1 MTFTYKTVVVAAYK
15 SNMSFA
21 DEDISP
27 QPGTSTEPL
36 GSSIDWVKC
45 VLCQADTGSRLVD
58 PSRCTSRDNKPSE
71 AYETIAHY
79 IDAFH
84 SLNELPFNI
93 NFEAIDDGSGVANTL
108 KVNNAVWHKT
118 CRNKID
124 KQKLER
130 AQKRMAS
137 DTGDKSSKRLK
148 IETRRNSESMSQNQ
162 SNGRTCIFCDR
173 PGEASNK
180 LAGATTFGV
189 DYNVRMAATDL
200 GDTKLLAK
208 LGGGDMV
215 AIDADYHN
223 KCYVG
228 YCKRA
233 KRSITSDSSNNTE
246 KVLGGIAF
254 AELVDYIESQ
264 RDSNKVFY
272 TSELCKMYSTRL
284 CELGVDS
291 KEIHTTRLRNQ
302 LLAAIPDLKEC
313 TKGKNVLLAFDH
325 VISDAVMKTCTLDFN
340 YEGLILA
347 RAANIIRR
355 DVLATQNN
363 FKGSFPNNAQ
373 KQSVPA
379 SLLSLVGMLLEG
391 PSIKE
396 HTGDNSEEPT
406 ASVSIAQ
413 LIVFNT
419 VKRRSNQSNS
429 IRHNRNRETPLPIYI
444 ALKVHAET
452 RKRGLIDCL
461 NNLGLCIS
469 YDRVMS
475 ISTDVANTVC
485 ARFFTDGLVC
495 PPQALSG
502 VFTTAAVDNID
513 HNPSSTSA
521 HGSFH
526 GTAISLL
533 QHPTNECR
541 GIQRPA
547 TVIDENIQGR
557 RSLSPLP
564 AEYTAVNPIVLP
576 TPDPMVPTTEHPLQ
590 LAVQPVPQ
598 QVQSSQDKWLDDMK
612 AAFAKPELSDH
623 DFISWPAYYSCT
635 QQEHFDPVTP
645 SFLLPLFPDV
655 AHSAAMIYHA
665 MNVVKAVV
673 AHLHP
678 GQVPV
683 IVADQPLYSL
693 AKKIQWN
700 FPATHGEDKYVVF
713 LGGMH
718 VELTAYKC
726 LGNWLE
732 GSGWTTAVTNS
743 GIASGGTADSFLKAS
758 HLGRTKHAHQLT
770 AAALYI
776 LMDQAYVAYK
786 SSTLDDEV
794 VDFTIWKD
802 KLSGEQPQFAYWS
815 KVLELEL
822 SVLNFVKAIRS
833 GNFKDY
839 IQSIRQL
846 IPWIFALDHM
856 NYARSL
862 TIHLRDMDCLASK
875 HPNVHEHFSAGR
887 FVAHKTQRSFSGM
900 ALDQAHEQLN
910 ALVKGDGGAVGLTE
924 HPAALRRWMVAGPEI
939 SRMIQEFE
947 CNSIHSLTSHH
958 DQSHNSQVTFKKDV
972 EALVDAFC
980 DLGNPFLEDSGDLM
994 TLDTKD
1000 IMDEEVVK
1008 SIRNAQNIGQE
1019 QYTLFVQ
1026 ERLHNQKKNISDP
1039 IKKNKLLLFSKKK
1052 TQSRMDP
1059 QVVALKE
1066 DRSLFGR
1073 LYVASQTREGDLS
1086 NFFKHENQPWP
1097 PSLSKYGEMR
1107 VGTKSDLLQCL
1118 EALCPKPQYT
1128 PCVDVAV
1135 LDGAAVVQM
1144 LGPGT
1149 CTKFSEYVEAVFMP
1163 YIMRKLGAVQR
1174 LDVVWD
1180 IYKNDSLKSATRQN
1194 RGSGLR
1200 RRVGL
1205 HTAMPGNWQSFLR
1218 VNENKTELFSLLAEQ
1233 LVLARVAGK
1242 EVYSTI
1248 HERVLS
1254 SPIRDDMRGLAPCT
1268 HEEAD
1273 SRIFVHVADAAR
1285 RGHRSVMVHTC
1296 DTDVLAIAVSL
1307 VHELLGI
1314 NELWL
1319 AFGSGK
1325 HFRYIAAHEIA
1336 VQLGP
1341 EKSRALPMFHALTG
1355 CDTVSSFS
1363 GKGKKTAWNAW
1374 NAFPEVTDTFT
1385 SLSQGPAEVTED
1397 AMAWI
1402 EKFVIRM
1409 YDTTCSINNINETRQ
1424 YMYCQKSRD
1433 IENIPPTQA
1442 ALQQHALRAVYQ
1454 AGYVWGQALL
1464 PSPDFPDP
1472 SLWGWKHEDGV
1483 WKPVWTLLPL
1493 VISTCSELTRCNC
1506 KKACRTPCKCA
1517 TAGLEC
1523 SALCFCG
1530 GLCFKD

>member
-1 MTFTYKTVVVAAYK
+1 M
-15 SNMSFA
+15 
-21 DEDISP
+21 
-27 QPGTSTEPL
+27 
-36 GSSIDWVKC
+36 
-45 VLCQADTGSRLVD
+45 
-58 PSRCTSRDNKPSE
+58 
-71 AYETIAHY
+71 
-79 IDAFH
+79 
-84 SLNELPFNI
+84 
-93 NFEAIDDGSGVANTL
+93 
-108 KVNNAVWHKT
+108 
-118 CRNKID
+118 
-124 KQKLER
+124 
-130 AQKRMAS
+130 
-137 DTGDKSSKRLK
+137 
-148 IETRRNSESMSQNQ
+148 
-162 SNGRTCIFCDR
+162 
-173 PGEASNK
+173 
-180 LAGATTFGV
+180 
-189 DYNVRMAATDL
+189 
-200 GDTKLLAK
+200 
-208 LGGGDMV
+208 
-215 AIDADYHN
+215 
-223 KCYVG
+223 
-228 YCKRA
+228 
-233 KRSITSDSSNNTE
+233 
-246 KVLGGIAF
+246 
-254 AELVDYIESQ
+254 
-264 RDSNKVFY
+264 
-272 TSELCKMYSTRL
+272 
-284 CELGVDS
+284 
-291 KEIHTTRLRNQ
+291 
-302 LLAAIPDLKEC
+302 
-313 TKGKNVLLAFDH
+313 
-325 VISDAVMKTCTLDFN
+325 
-340 YEGLILA
+340 
-347 RAANIIRR
+347 
-355 DVLATQNN
+355 
-363 FKGSFPNNAQ
+363 
-373 KQSVPA
+373 
-379 SLLSLVGMLLEG
+379 
-391 PSIKE
+391 
-396 HTGDNSEEPT
+396 
-406 ASVSIAQ
+406 
-413 LIVFNT
+413 
-419 VKRRSNQSNS
+419 
-429 IRHNRNRETPLPIYI
+429 
-444 ALKVHAET
+444 
-452 RKRGLIDCL
+452 
-461 NNLGLCIS
+461 
-469 YDRVMS
+469 
-475 ISTDVANTVC
+475 
-485 ARFFTDGLVC
+485 
-495 PPQALSG
+495 
-502 VFTTAAVDNID
+502 
-513 HNPSSTSA
+513 
-521 HGSFH
+521 
-526 GTAISLL
+526 
-533 QHPTNECR
+533 
-541 GIQRPA
+541 
-547 TVIDENIQGR
+547 
-557 RSLSPLP
+557 
-564 AEYTAVNPIVLP
+564 
-576 TPDPMVPTTEHPLQ
+576 
-590 LAVQPVPQ
+590 
-598 QVQSSQDKWLDDMK
+598 
-612 AAFAKPELSDH
+612 
-623 DFISWPAYYSCT
+623 
-635 QQEHFDPVTP
+635 
-645 SFLLPLFPDV
+645 
-655 AHSAAMIYHA
+655 
-665 MNVVKAVV
+665 
-673 AHLHP
+673 
-678 GQVPV
+678 
-683 IVADQPLYSL
+683 
-693 AKKIQWN
+693 
-700 FPATHGEDKYVVF
+700 
-713 LGGMH
+713 
-718 VELTAYKC
+718 
-726 LGNWLE
+726 
-732 GSGWTTAVTNS
+732 
-743 GIASGGTADSFLKAS
+743 
-758 HLGRTKHAHQLT
+758 
-770 AAALYI
+770 
-776 LMDQAYVAYK
+776 
-786 SSTLDDEV
+786 
-794 VDFTIWKD
+794 
-802 KLSGEQPQFAYWS
+802 
-815 KVLELEL
+815 
-822 SVLNFVKAIRS
+822 KAIRS

-846 IPWIFALDHM
+846 IPWIFDLDHM
-856 NYARSL
+856 RYARSL

-1194 RGSGLR
+1194 RRSGLR

-1296 DTDVLAIAVSL
+1296 DTDVLAIAVSF

-1355 CDTVSSFS
+1355 CDTFSSFS

-1385 SLSQGPAEVTED
+1385 SLPKD
-1397 AMAWI
+1397 LL
-1402 EKFVIRM
+1402 
-1409 YDTTCSINNINETRQ
+1409 
-1424 YMYCQKSRD
+1424 KSLKM
-1433 IENIPPTQA
+1433 PWPG
-1442 ALQQHALRAVYQ
+1442 LK
-1454 AGYVWGQALL
+1454 
-1464 PSPDFPDP
+1464 
-1472 SLWGWKHEDGV
+1472 SLWSVCMTLPAASTTSTKPGNTCTAKNLGILKTSLPPKQLYNNMYHVLYTRLAMCGVKHYCPHQIFLIHHFGDGSMRMEYGNQSGHFFHRSYPHAQNWPAVIARKHVEDHANV
-1483 WKPVWTLLPL
+1483 PL
-1493 VISTCSELTRCNC
+1493 QDLNAVL
-1506 KKACRTPCKCA
+1506 CA
-1517 TAGLEC
+1517 
-1523 SALCFCG
+1523 SVG
-1530 GLCFKD
+1530 GFVLRINA